1 MSVGVGVLVSGSG
14 TNLQALIDAAQ
25 TPGYPAHIAVVISS
39 RRDVQAL
46 ERARAADIPAVWM
59 SPRQH
64 DSRKAYEHAL
74 TAELQSHGVEWVAL
88 AGFMRLLGRDFL
100 EAWPERVLNIHPA
113 LLPAF
118 PGLDAQR
125 QAVEHGVRISGAT
138 VHLVDEGT
146 DTGPILMQGAVPVL
160 ADDDRDSLQQRIL
173 AMEHKIYPKAL
184 RWAVEGRLKRRGR
197 TIEIDLP
204 EGEQAWIMEPA

>member
-14 TNLQALIDAAQ
+14 TNLQALIDAAA
-25 TPGYPAHIAVVISS
+25 TPGYPAHIGVVISS

-46 ERARAADIPAVWM
+46 DRARAAGIPAVWM
-59 SPRQH
+59 TPRQH
-64 DSRKAYEHAL
+64 DSRQAYEQAL
-74 TAELQSHGVEWVAL
+74 TSELQRHSVEWVAL
-88 AGFMRLLGRDFL
+88 AGFMRLLGKDFL

-118 PGLDAQR
+118 PGLDAQG
-125 QAVEHGVRISGAT
+125 QAFEHGVRISGAT

-146 DTGPILMQGAVPVL
+146 DTGPILVQGAVPVL
-160 ADDDRDSLQQRIL
+160 PEDDRDSLQQRIL

-184 RWAVEGRLKRRGR
+184 RWAVEGRLRRTGR

-204 EGEQAWIMEPA
+204 EGEQTWIMEPA